1 MPSGSWN
8 RTVLSPHG
16 VMTGAW
22 TRVAPHA
29 SNRFIAASRLGTWRV
44 SMPELSTIYDY
55 MRAHASLLG
64 ARILQKY
71 PALHQFDDPVPPRIE
86 NLLRKPFPAQT
97 IAIMGLAKRWREWR
111 TGMVVAECGTGK
123 TLISLRAIHVHSEGR
138 TSTSL
143 AMVPPHLVEKWAR
156 EAFLTLPRVRVFLI
170 DDLRNGGDENKS
182 HGVNEVR
189 LRHGRIVRE
198 GFRTTLSELRLRKES
213 PSSRRRWLSL
223 CGRPSLFIVGR
234 ERAKL
239 GYFWRHAYRVPDSGP
254 YVGCVVNSDTGKP
267 VIIDDSRLTAG
278 EFEKV
283 KIAETIETRGEK
295 SCRPLHSPLWQADS
309 DKIRRMAPIE
319 FIGRYMP
326 AWFDYAI
333 CDEIHQLA
341 GDTAQGNALGTL
353 ASYTDKI
360 VGLTGTLLGGYAD
373 DLFNTL
379 YRLEAR
385 KMKERGYEW
394 GSPGRTGFIQD
405 YGVLETVTRID
416 PADNACSKAKT
427 TVTVRRKPGASPLL
441 FGEFLMQLCAF
452 VFLED
457 ISAELPPYE
466 ESFVS
471 MPMDERMRIA
481 YQALEDAIRKA
492 LKEHKGNRSV
502 LSTMLNTLLLYP
514 DHPYGLGTLY
524 GSEFDPELKR
534 NVRFIIAE
542 TRDLPAEQ
550 LYSKERKL
558 IEEVK
563 RELAEGHRCQ
573 VFAVYTQ
580 KRDVTA
586 RLERILSNEGI
597 RTAVLR
603 ATVDTAKREAW
614 YARQIK
620 EGVQVV
626 ISHPKLVETGLDL
639 LDFPTILF
647 YESGYSLHTLRQ
659 ASRRSWR
666 IGQRRPVR
674 VKFLCYEGTMQTACL
689 RLMGKKLLVA
699 LTMEGKF
706 AGEGLQ
712 NIDEDDDMLSSMA
725 RELVERNGIGET
737 ADAVWKALNTEHQ
750 KLFPGASRL
759 VDDSCSIEVPTSL
772 LTAQADPAALV
783 EEVIAGDAALI
794 FGQRPGSLSGRRAR
808 GRQTVA
814 GQASLFE

>member
-1 MPSGSWN
+1 
-8 RTVLSPHG
+8 
-16 VMTGAW
+16 
-22 TRVAPHA
+22 
-29 SNRFIAASRLGTWRV
+29 
-44 SMPELSTIYDY
+44 MPELSTIYDY
-55 MRAHASLLG
+55 MRANASLLG
-64 ARILQKY
+64 ARILQEY
-71 PALHQFDDPVPPRIE
+71 PALHQFDDPVSPRIE
-86 NLLRKPFPAQT
+86 GLLRKPFPAQT
-97 IAIMGLAKRWREWR
+97 IAIMGIAKRWRQAR
-111 TGMVVAECGTGK
+111 TGMVIAECGTGK
-123 TLISLRAIHVHSEGR
+123 TLISLGAIHVHSEGKP
-138 TSTSL
+138 STSL

-156 EAFLTLPRVRVFLI
+156 EAFLTLPGVRIFLI

-189 LRHGRIVRE
+189 LRHGRVLRE
-198 GFRTTLSELRLRKES
+198 GFQTTLSELRLRKES
-213 PSSRRRWLSL
+213 SSSRKRWLSL

-239 GYFWRHAYRVPDSGP
+239 GYFWRHAYRMPRSGP
-254 YVGCVVNSDTGKP
+254 YLGCVVNSDTGKP
-267 VIIDDSRLTAG
+267 VIVDDSRLTLA

-283 KIAETIETRGEK
+283 KIAETIESRGDK
-295 SCRPLHSPLWQADS
+295 CCRPVHSPLWQADS

-326 AWFDYAI
+326 GWFDYTI

-353 ASYTDKI
+353 ASCTDRI

-379 YRLEAR
+379 FRLEAAR
-385 KMKERGYEW
+385 MKEHGYEW
-394 GSPGRTGFIQD
+394 GTTGRSSFTQD
-405 YGVLETVTRID
+405 YGVLETITKVEPT
-416 PADNACSKAKT
+416 DNRCSKAKT
-427 TVTVRRKPGASPLL
+427 TSTVRRKPGASPLL
-441 FGEFLMQLCAF
+441 FGEFLMRLCAF

-457 ISAELPPYE
+457 ISGELPPYQ
-466 ESFVS
+466 ESYLSV
-471 MPMDERMRIA
+471 PMDPLMTAA
-481 YQALEDAIRKA
+481 YRELEDAIRKA

-514 DHPYGLGTLY
+514 DHPYGLGVLY
-524 GSEFDPELKR
+524 GKEFDQEVRR
-534 NVRFIIAE
+534 NVSFIIAE
-542 TRDLPAEQ
+542 TRDLPEDQ

-558 IEEVK
+558 IAEIKE
-563 RELAEGHRCQ
+563 ELAEGRRCQ

-580 KRDVTA
+580 KHDVTA
-586 RLERILSNEGI
+586 RLQRILSNEGI

-603 ATVDTAKREAW
+603 ASVDTSKREAW

-712 NIDEDDDMLSSMA
+712 NIDEDDDMLSAMA

-737 ADAVWKALNTEHQ
+737 ADAVWKSLNAEHQ
-750 KLFPGASRL
+750 KLFPATSPSNGDVSL
-759 VDDSCSIEVPTSL
+759 IEAPAILPGVQP
-772 LTAQADPAALV
+772 DPAALV
-783 EEVIAGDAALI
+783 EEAIAQSSVLI
-794 FGQRPGSLSGRRAR
+794 FGQRPSSLSGRRPR
-808 GRQTVA
+808 GKPIVPE
-814 GQASLFE
+814 QASLFG

>member
-1 MPSGSWN
+1 
-8 RTVLSPHG
+8 
-16 VMTGAW
+16 
-22 TRVAPHA
+22 
-29 SNRFIAASRLGTWRV
+29 V
-44 SMPELSTIYDY
+44 SDLSTIYDY
-55 MRAHASLLG
+55 MRAHAGLL
-64 ARILQKY
+64 ADRILQNF
-71 PALHQFDDPVPPRIE
+71 PALHQFDDPVSPRIE
-86 NLLRKPFPAQT
+86 GLLRRPFPAQT
-97 IAIMGLAKRWREWR
+97 IAIMGLAKRWQQAR
-111 TGMVVAECGTGK
+111 TAMVVAECGTGK
-123 TLISLRAIHVHSEGR
+123 TLISLGAIHIHSEGCPY
-138 TSTSL
+138 TAL

-156 EAFLTLPRVRVFLI
+156 EAFLTLPGVRVFLI

-189 LRHGRIVRE
+189 LRQGRIVRE
-198 GFRTTLSELRLRKES
+198 GFQTSLSELRLRKASSS
-213 PSSRRRWLSL
+213 PRKRWLSL

-239 GYFWRHAYRVPDSGP
+239 GYFWRHAYRVPRSGP
-254 YVGCVVNSDTGKP
+254 YLGCVVNSDTGKP
-267 VIIDDSRLTAG
+267 VIVDSGRLTRA

-283 KIAETIETRGEK
+283 KIAETIETREGK
-295 SCRPLHSPLWQADS
+295 SCRPIHSPLWQADS
-309 DKIRRMAPIE
+309 DRIRRMAPIE

-326 AWFDYAI
+326 GWFDYTI

-353 ASYTDKI
+353 SSCTDRI

-379 YRLEAR
+379 FRLEAGR
-385 KMKERGYEW
+385 MKEHGYEW
-394 GSPGRTGFIQD
+394 GTTGRSSFTQD
-405 YGVLETVTRID
+405 YGVLETITKVE
-416 PADNACSKAKT
+416 PADNRCSKSKSSS
-427 TVTVRRKPGASPLL
+427 TVRRKPGASPLL
-441 FGEFLMQLCAF
+441 FGEFLMRLCAF

-457 ISAELPPYE
+457 ISGELPPYE
-466 ESFVS
+466 ESYLSVA
-471 MPMDERMRIA
+471 MDPLMMAVYRE
-481 YQALEDAIRKA
+481 LEDAIRKA
-492 LKEHKGNRSV
+492 LKEHRGNRSV

-524 GSEFDPELKR
+524 GKEFDQELKR
-534 NVRFIIAE
+534 NVRFVIAE
-542 TRDLPAEQ
+542 TRDLPEEQ

-558 IEEVK
+558 IEEIK
-563 RELAEGHRCQ
+563 RELAEGRRCQ

-580 KRDVTA
+580 KHDVTA
-586 RLERILSNEGI
+586 RLQRILTDEGI

-603 ATVDTAKREAW
+603 ASVDTSKREAW

-712 NIDEDDDMLSSMA
+712 NIDEDDDMLSAMA
-725 RELVERNGIGET
+725 RELVERNGIGES
-737 ADAVWKALNTEHQ
+737 ADAVWRALNAQHQ
-750 KLFPGASRL
+750 KLFPTASEPADEVAVPALSGNVLQSDSDARVL
-759 VDDSCSIEVPTSL
+759 VHELIDSSSV
-772 LTAQADPAALV
+772 
-783 EEVIAGDAALI
+783 LI
-794 FGQRPGSLSGRRAR
+794 FGQRPGSGRRPR
-808 GRQTVA
+808 SKPSTPE
-814 GQASLFE
+814 QASLFG

>member
-1 MPSGSWN
+1 
-8 RTVLSPHG
+8 
-16 VMTGAW
+16 
-22 TRVAPHA
+22 
-29 SNRFIAASRLGTWRV
+29 
-44 SMPELSTIYDY
+44 MPELSTIYDY
-55 MRAHASLLG
+55 MRANASLLG
-64 ARILQKY
+64 ARILQEY
-71 PALHQFDDPVPPRIE
+71 PALHQFDNPVSPRIE
-86 NLLRKPFPAQT
+86 GLLRKPFPAQT
-97 IAIMGLAKRWREWR
+97 IAIMGIAKRWQQAR
-111 TGMVVAECGTGK
+111 TGMVIAECGTGK
-123 TLISLRAIHVHSEGR
+123 TLISLGAIHVHSEGKP
-138 TSTSL
+138 STSL
-143 AMVPPHLVEKWAR
+143 AMVPPHLLEKWAR
-156 EAFLTLPRVRVFLI
+156 EAFLTLPGVRIFLI

-189 LRHGRIVRE
+189 LRQGRAVRE
-198 GFRTTLSELRLRKES
+198 GFRTTLTELRLRKES
-213 PSSRRRWLSL
+213 SSSRKRWLSL

-239 GYFWRHAYRVPDSGP
+239 GYFWRHAYRVPRSGP
-254 YVGCVVNSDTGKP
+254 YMGCVVNSDTGKP
-267 VIIDDSRLTAG
+267 VIVDESRLTLA

-283 KIAETIETRGEK
+283 KISETIESRGDK
-295 SCRPLHSPLWQADS
+295 SCRPVHSPLWQADS

-326 AWFDYAI
+326 GWFDYTI

-353 ASYTDKI
+353 SSCTDRI

-379 YRLEAR
+379 FRLEAGS
-385 KMKERGYEW
+385 MKEHGYEW
-394 GSPGRTGFIQD
+394 GTTGRTSFNQD
-405 YGVLETVTRID
+405 YGVLETITKVEPT
-416 PADNACSKAKT
+416 DNRCSKAKT
-427 TVTVRRKPGASPLL
+427 TSMVRRKPGASPLL

-466 ESFVS
+466 ESYLSV
-471 MPMDERMRIA
+471 PMDPLMMAA
-481 YQALEDAIRKA
+481 YRELEDSIRKA

-524 GSEFDPELKR
+524 GKEFDQEVKR
-534 NVRFIIAE
+534 NVSFVIAE
-542 TRDLPAEQ
+542 TQDLPVEQ
-550 LYSKERKL
+550 MYSKERRL

-563 RELAEGHRCQ
+563 KELAEGRRCQ

-580 KRDVTA
+580 KHDVTA
-586 RLERILSNEGI
+586 RLHRILSNEGI

-603 ATVDTAKREAW
+603 ASVDTSKREAW

-620 EGVQVV
+620 EGIQVV

-712 NIDEDDDMLSSMA
+712 NIDEDDDMLSAMA
-725 RELVERNGIGET
+725 RELVEKNGIGET
-737 ADAVWKALNTEHQ
+737 ADAVWKSLNAEHQ
-750 KLFPGASRL
+750 KLFPATSRSDGD
-759 VDDSCSIEVPTSL
+759 VSL
-772 LTAQADPAALV
+772 LEAPAILPSVQPDPAALV
-783 EEVIAGDAALI
+783 EEAITGDSVLI
-794 FGQRPGSLSGRRAR
+794 FGQRPGSLAGRRSR
-808 GRQTVA
+808 TKPTIPE
-814 GQASLFE
+814 QATLFG

>member
-1 MPSGSWN
+1 MS
-8 RTVLSPHG
+8 
-16 VMTGAW
+16 
-22 TRVAPHA
+22 
-29 SNRFIAASRLGTWRV
+29 
-44 SMPELSTIYDY
+44 ELFTIYDY
-55 MRAHASLLG
+55 MRTHATLLG
-64 ARILQKY
+64 ERILQEY
-71 PALHQFDDPVPPRIE
+71 PALHRFDDPPSTRIAG
-86 NLLRKPFPAQT
+86 LLRKPFLAQT
-97 IAIMGLAKRWREWR
+97 IAIMGIAKRWQHAR
-111 TGMVVAECGTGK
+111 TGMVIAECGTGK
-123 TLISLRAIHVHSEGR
+123 TLISLGAIHVHSEGKR
-138 TSTSL
+138 STSL

-156 EAFLTLPRVRVFLI
+156 EAFLTLPGLRVFVI

-189 LRHGRIVRE
+189 LRQGRIVRE
-198 GFRTTLSELRLRKES
+198 GLRTTLSELRLRKDS
-213 PSSRRRWLSL
+213 PSARKRWQSL

-239 GYFWRHAYRVPDSGP
+239 GYFWRHAYRVPLSGP
-254 YVGCVVNSDTGKP
+254 YTGCVVNSDTGKP
-267 VIIDDSRLTAG
+267 VIVDDSRLTLA

-283 KIAETIETRGEK
+283 KISETIESRGDK
-295 SCRPLHSPLWQADS
+295 SCRPVHSPLWQADS

-326 AWFDYAI
+326 GWFDYTI

-353 ASYTDKI
+353 ASCTDRI

-379 YRLEAR
+379 FRLEAGR
-385 KMKERGYEW
+385 MKEHGYEW
-394 GSPGRTGFIQD
+394 GTTGRSSFTQD
-405 YGVLETVTRID
+405 YGVLETITKVETT
-416 PADNACSKAKT
+416 DNRCSKAKPT
-427 TVTVRRKPGASPLL
+427 SMVRRKPGASPLL
-441 FGEFLMQLCAF
+441 FGEFLIQLCAF

-466 ESFVS
+466 ESYLSV
-471 MPMDERMRIA
+471 PMDPLMMAA
-481 YQALEDAIRKA
+481 YRELEDAIRKA
-492 LKEHKGNRSV
+492 LKEHRGNRSV

-524 GSEFDPELKR
+524 GKEFDQEVRR
-534 NVRFIIAE
+534 NVSFVIAE
-542 TRDLPAEQ
+542 TRDLPQDQ

-563 RELAEGHRCQ
+563 KELAEGRRCQ

-580 KRDVTA
+580 KHDVTA
-586 RLERILSNEGI
+586 RLQRILSTEGI

-603 ATVDTAKREAW
+603 SSVDTSKREAW

-712 NIDEDDDMLSSMA
+712 NIDEDDDMLSAMA

-737 ADAVWKALNTEHQ
+737 ADAVWKSLNAEHQ
-750 KLFPGASRL
+750 KLFPATSRSNGEVSL
-759 VDDSCSIEVPTSL
+759 IEAPAILPGVQP
-772 LTAQADPAALV
+772 DPAALV
-783 EEVIAGDAALI
+783 EEAIAGDSVLI
-794 FGQRPGSLSGRRAR
+794 FGQRPGSLSGRRSR
-808 GRQTVA
+808 TKPTIPE
-814 GQASLFE
+814 QATLFG

>member
-1 MPSGSWN
+1 
-8 RTVLSPHG
+8 
-16 VMTGAW
+16 
-22 TRVAPHA
+22 
-29 SNRFIAASRLGTWRV
+29 
-44 SMPELSTIYDY
+44 MPELSTIYDY

-64 ARILQKY
+64 ERILLEY
-71 PALHQFDDPVPPRIE
+71 PALHQFGDPVSPRIE
-86 NLLRKPFPAQT
+86 GLLRKPFPAQT
-97 IAIMGLAKRWREWR
+97 IAIMGVAKRWQRAR

-123 TLISLRAIHVHSEGR
+123 TLISLGAIHVHGEGKPF
-138 TSTSL
+138 TAL

-156 EAFLTLPRVRVFLI
+156 ETFLTLPAVRVFLI
-170 DDLRNGGDENKS
+170 DDLRNGGDENKF
-182 HGVNEVR
+182 HGLNEVR
-189 LRHGRIVRE
+189 FKHGRMVRE
-198 GFRTTLSELRLRKES
+198 GLRTTLSELRLRKDS

-239 GYFWRHAYRVPDSGP
+239 GYFWRHAYRIPRSGP
-254 YVGCVVNSDTGKP
+254 YMGCVVNSDTGKP
-267 VIIDDSRLTAG
+267 VFVDECRLTIR
-278 EFEKV
+278 EFEKI
-283 KIAETIETRGEK
+283 KIAETIEARGEK

-326 AWFDYAI
+326 GWFDYAI

-353 ASYTDKI
+353 ASCTDRI

-379 YRLEAR
+379 FRLEPGS
-385 KMKERGYEW
+385 MKEHGYEW
-394 GSPGRTGFIQD
+394 GTAGRSSFTQD
-405 YGVLETVTRID
+405 YGVLETITKVE
-416 PADNACSKAKT
+416 PSDNRCSKAKT
-427 TVTVRRKPGASPLL
+427 TSTMRRKPGASPLL

-466 ESFVS
+466 ESYVS
-471 MPMDERMRIA
+471 VAMDPLMLAA
-481 YQALEDAIRKA
+481 YRELEEAIRKA
-492 LKEHKGNRSV
+492 LKEHRGNRSV

-524 GSEFDPELKR
+524 GKEFDQELKR
-534 NVRFIIAE
+534 NVSFIIAE
-542 TRDLPAEQ
+542 TSDLPEEQ

-558 IEEVK
+558 MEEIK
-563 RELAEGHRCQ
+563 SELAEGRPCQ

-580 KRDVTA
+580 KHDVTA

-603 ATVDTAKREAW
+603 ASVDTSKREAW
-614 YARQIK
+614 YARQVK

-674 VKFLCYEGTMQTACL
+674 VKFFCYEGTMQTACL

-712 NIDEDDDMLSSMA
+712 TIDEDDDMLSAMA
-725 RELVERNGIGET
+725 RELVERNGIGES
-737 ADAVWKALNTEHQ
+737 ADAVWKSLNAEHQ
-750 KLFPGASRL
+750 KLFPAISRSNGDVQL
-759 VDDSCSIEVPTSL
+759 IDGSPILLETELNPATPVADAIDHDQRSL
-772 LTAQADPAALV
+772 
-783 EEVIAGDAALI
+783 LI
-794 FGQRPGSLSGRRAR
+794 FGQRPGSPARRQRGRRAR
-808 GRQTVA
+808 PE
-814 GQASLFE
+814 QASLFG

>member
-1 MPSGSWN
+1 
-8 RTVLSPHG
+8 
-16 VMTGAW
+16 
-22 TRVAPHA
+22 
-29 SNRFIAASRLGTWRV
+29 
-44 SMPELSTIYDY
+44 MPELSTIYDY
-55 MRAHASLLG
+55 MRANATPLG
-64 ARILQKY
+64 ARILQEY
-71 PALHQFDDPVPPRIE
+71 PALHQFNDPVSPRIE
-86 NLLRKPFPAQT
+86 GLLRKPFPAQT
-97 IAIMGLAKRWREWR
+97 IAIMGIAQRWEQAR
-111 TGMVVAECGTGK
+111 TGMVIAECGTGK
-123 TLISLRAIHVHSEGR
+123 TLISLGAIHVHSEGKP
-138 TSTSL
+138 STSL

-156 EAFLTLPRVRVFLI
+156 EAFLTLPGVRIFLI

-189 LRHGRIVRE
+189 LRQGRAVRE

-213 PSSRRRWLSL
+213 SSSRKRWLSL

-239 GYFWRHAYRVPDSGP
+239 GYFWRHAYRVPRSGP
-254 YVGCVVNSDTGKP
+254 YMGCVVNSDTGKP
-267 VIIDDSRLTAG
+267 VIVDDSRLTLA

-283 KIAETIETRGEK
+283 KISETIESRGDK
-295 SCRPLHSPLWQADS
+295 SCRPVHSPLWQADA

-326 AWFDYAI
+326 GWFDYTI

-353 ASYTDKI
+353 ASCTDRI

-379 YRLEAR
+379 FRLEAGR
-385 KMKERGYEW
+385 MKEHGYEW
-394 GSPGRTGFIQD
+394 GTAGRSSFTQD
-405 YGVLETVTRID
+405 YGVLETITKVE
-416 PADNACSKAKT
+416 PAENRCSKAKT
-427 TVTVRRKPGASPLL
+427 TSTVRRKPGASPLL
-441 FGEFLMQLCAF
+441 FGEFLMRLCAF

-457 ISAELPPYE
+457 ISGELPPYE
-466 ESFVS
+466 ETYVS
-471 MPMDERMRIA
+471 VPMDPLMTEA
-481 YQALEDAIRKA
+481 YRELEDNIRKA
-492 LKEHKGNRSV
+492 LKEHRGNRSV

-524 GSEFDPELKR
+524 GNEFDPELKR
-534 NVRFIIAE
+534 NVRFVIAD
-542 TRDLPAEQ
+542 TRDLPKEQ
-550 LYSKERKL
+550 MYSKERKL
-558 IEEVK
+558 VEEIRK
-563 RELAEGHRCQ
+563 ELAEGRRCQ

-580 KRDVTA
+580 KHDVPA
-586 RLERILSNEGI
+586 RLQGILSNESI
-597 RTAVLR
+597 RTSVLR
-603 ATVDTAKREAW
+603 ASVDTSKREQW

-639 LDFPTILF
+639 LDFPTIIF

-674 VKFLCYEGTMQTACL
+674 VMFVCYEGTMQTACL

-712 NIDEDDDMLSSMA
+712 NIDEDDDMLSAMA
-725 RELVERNGIGET
+725 RELVERNGIGES
-737 ADAVWKALNTEHQ
+737 ADSVWKALSLEHQ
-750 KLFPGASRL
+750 KLFP
-759 VDDSCSIEVPTSL
+759 T
-772 LTAQADPAALV
+772 TAHGD
-783 EEVIAGDAALI
+783 EAG
-794 FGQRPGSLSGRRAR
+794 S
-808 GRQTVA
+808 
-814 GQASLFE
+814 